1 MIWLACDIARYS
13 EMRMITGHKKGEA
26 QMAKDH
32 WRQNAE
38 LIRKFGGMALAPDPP
53 IWIEGGKVAAGS
65 LSAMLDLWSGLP
77 ASHQR
82 HHTIIISGGLLNETA
97 IRGLLEQPRHADSV
111 PK

>member
-1 MIWLACDIARYS
+1 
-13 EMRMITGHKKGEA
+13 
-26 QMAKDH
+26 MAEDY

-38 LIRKFGGMALAPDPP
+38 LTREPGGMALAPDPP
-53 IWIEGGKVAAGS
+53 ICIEGGSVAAGS